1 MLLVRCPV
9 LVLFLAQ
16 FNSICTHWFR
26 CQTFYEQECSTLWMS
41 VDGLAGNWSDKG
53 EHTSPA
59 PAGISGDYD
68 TK

>member
-1 MLLVRCPV
+1 MTCSLSFSRALSR
-9 LVLFLAQ
+9 L
-16 FNSICTHWFR
+16 NSIYLHHWLR
-26 CQTFYEQECSTLWMS
+26 CRTFYEQECSTLWLS